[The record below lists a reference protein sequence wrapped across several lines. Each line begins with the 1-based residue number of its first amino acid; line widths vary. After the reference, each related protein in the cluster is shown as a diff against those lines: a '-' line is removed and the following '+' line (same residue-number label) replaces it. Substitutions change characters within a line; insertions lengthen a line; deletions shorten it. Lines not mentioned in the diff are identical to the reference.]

1 MLCLFMWIAIPTGQA
16 WAEASTLRLVS
27 DRWPPFT
34 DREGRA
40 RVAIELV
47 QTALTRAGQLSTT
60 TILTEDFGE
69 ILELIRAGEY
79 DGSAAL
85 WKTPER
91 EKFLRFSAPYLENRL
106 ILVGRKGSPVEIR
119 SMSELAGK
127 RVATVSAYAYGGVLA
142 TTTGPEFVRGKS
154 DEANLRKLLDREV
167 DYVLADE
174 LLIHHIFARQAE
186 EAERA
191 LEVGLTPLVSRKL
204 HFAIRRDRPGSE
216 EIVKRF
222 NEAIRA
228 MIADGSFH
236 RALDV
241 DWIWADLDGDGAS
254 ELVLRGT
261 QAGVAEPEG
270 GYDVI
275 TKDSHSSESAD
286 VPYVIEGVR
295 YENWEGVPE
304 RYKVEVDRTRPPV
317 EPTITLF
324 RF

>member
-1 MLCLFMWIAIPTGQA
+1 
-16 WAEASTLRLVS
+16 
-27 DRWPPFT
+27 
-34 DREGRA
+34 
-40 RVAIELV
+40 
-47 QTALTRAGQLSTT
+47 
-60 TILTEDFGE
+60 
-69 ILELIRAGEY
+69 
-79 DGSAAL
+79 
-85 WKTPER
+85 
-91 EKFLRFSAPYLENRL
+91 
-106 ILVGRKGSPVEIR
+106 
-119 SMSELAGK
+119 
-127 RVATVSAYAYGGVLA
+127 
-142 TTTGPEFVRGKS
+142 
-154 DEANLRKLLDREV
+154 
-167 DYVLADE
+167 
-174 LLIHHIFARQAE
+174 
-186 EAERA
+186 
-191 LEVGLTPLVSRKL
+191 
-204 HFAIRRDRPGSE
+204 
-216 EIVKRF
+216 
-222 NEAIRA
+222 